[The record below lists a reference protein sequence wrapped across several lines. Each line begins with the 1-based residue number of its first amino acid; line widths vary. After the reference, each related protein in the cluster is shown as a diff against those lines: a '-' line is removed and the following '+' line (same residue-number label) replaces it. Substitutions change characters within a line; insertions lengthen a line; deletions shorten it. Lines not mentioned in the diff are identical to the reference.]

1 MSLFANREVSLKL
14 MSVTF
19 GKEHVV
25 QRDGLLYLSE
35 DFENALEAYG
45 CSGGVSKK
53 FDDFGDRVFELSIAP
68 RGGAVMEE
76 DIIELVEGETII
88 VLGGKL
94 RKLEDF
100 Q

>member
-45 CSGGVSKK
+45 WSGGVSKK
-53 FDDFGDRVFELSIAP
+53 FDDFGDRVFELSIAGP
-68 RGGAVMEE
+68 GIALMDE
-76 DIIELVEGETII
+76 DIITLIEGETII